1 MEEQSNEKVL
11 NEAEQALVDSFDQ
24 DVVATAKKLNMNYWN
39 FGSTEE
45 LKAGIDRFL
54 AANPE
59 ERKLLEQEEQTNE

>member
-1 MEEQSNEKVL
+1 MEEQSSEKVL

-24 DVVATAKKLNMNYWN
+24 NVVAVAKKLNMNYWN

-45 LKAGIDRFL
+45 LQAGIDRFL

-59 ERKLLEQEEQTNE
+59 EQKLLEQEEQTNE